1 VRVRLPFADVV
12 PNLRRALLALVVV
25 AAVGAC
31 AGDDSTDPVVTT
43 ATTRA
48 TTGATTAVAAT
59 NSASSVTASAPT
71 TPPAEPTPATVPA
84 TDAPQTWIDVAD
96 ARLAFTLALPD
107 EHPVINTLEHD
118 LVGDG
123 SCVAPFWQLAGG
135 INIEA
140 WPATCDPAN
149 SEPGN
154 GSFGHYR
161 TPADAPSPI
170 DPIEVDTV
178 LGPADVFGQ
187 TYFECTNSC
196 DEWELDVAV
205 ITLSEPVNDEYPTLT
220 VIGTVKSYTRADLLA
235 LLESFGA
242 G

>member
-1 VRVRLPFADVV
+1 MRVRLPFADVV

-31 AGDDSTDPVVTT
+31 GGDDSTDPVVST

-71 TPPAEPTPATVPA
+71 TTPTEPTPA

-161 TPADAPSPI
+161 TPADAPSPL

>member
-1 VRVRLPFADVV
+1 MV
-12 PNLRRALLALVVV
+12 PNLCRALSALVAV
-25 AAVGAC
+25 AVLGAC
-31 AGDDSTDPVVTT
+31 GGDDSSDPVVTVAST
-43 ATTRA
+43 GATRA
-48 TTGATTAVAAT
+48 TTASTAVAT
-59 NSASSVTASAPT
+59 TDSTSSVTASAST
-71 TPPAEPTPATVPA
+71 TPATTAATTSTVPA
-84 TDAPQTWIDVAD
+84 TAAPQTWIDVAD

-107 EHPVINTLEHD
+107 AHPVINTLEHD
-118 LVGDG
+118 LAGDG
-123 SCVAPFWQLAGG
+123 SCVAPLWQLAGG

-161 TPADAPSPI
+161 APSDAPSPV

-178 LGPADVFGQ
+178 LGPAEVFGQ